1 MQTTHQHNPGVR
13 DCPYTFRGTNLCEL
27 RRHELNSLAGA
38 LKVPV
43 GTGREMRLALI
54 EYMRGKGLK
63 SGPVE
68 QLVG

>member
-13 DCPYTFRGTNLCEL
+13 DCPYTFQGTNLCEL
-27 RRHELNSLAGA
+27 RRHELHKLAGA
-38 LKVPV
+38 FKVP
-43 GTGREMRLALI
+43 GDTGRELRLGLI

-68 QLVG
+68 QLIG